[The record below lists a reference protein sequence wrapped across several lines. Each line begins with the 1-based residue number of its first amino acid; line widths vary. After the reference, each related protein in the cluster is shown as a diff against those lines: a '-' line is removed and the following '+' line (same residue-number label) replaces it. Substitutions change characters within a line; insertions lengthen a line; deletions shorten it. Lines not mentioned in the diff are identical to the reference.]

1 MNRQPQQRYQPQQGY
16 HPQQGYQPQ
25 QQYQPQQRYQ
35 PQQGYQQQYQPQSQ
49 QGYQQQGYQQ
59 QGHQPQQ
66 QYQPQQQFQQ
76 QQQSQQYQQQY
87 PLLEDGPQHI
97 SVLTNVFNRN
107 NENTNFTYMI
117 KMPRYNNTLFIFND
131 NDQDHFTG
139 KKGANNAEIRIYNF
153 YAPKKLPYPHSAGIP
168 TGYSSG
174 SNGGYTGLMDVD
186 PTNKNGEVPYNS
198 IIFAY
203 VEILSLFYIFTNTF
217 TQIIYSINNNKS
229 DLISTSIFVVDRG
242 VLEFITYL
250 LKNINYYYS
259 LFYNTIERH
268 EQGLEK
274 GTELFTQILLKKTN
288 HFIQG
293 IPKDNNKQKQEMT
306 AEKER
311 QKKMDENK
319 RAEKEQSEK
328 LEKRR
333 EEIREK
339 RRQET
344 EEREEREKIRK
355 ERQEREEREESKSS
369 IGSDAAEEEKKL
381 AEEEEKKLAEE
392 EEKKLAEEEKKLAE
406 DEEKLAEDE
415 EKLAEDKKKLA
426 DDEKKEDEKKEEEI
440 TQDDGKKIK
449 KRMREFLKLM
459 NKYKDTIKD
468 VNKNETILYKLFIT
482 LNTEIVDMPTVY
494 YESSM
499 TNKNE
504 QHKYIYVNP
513 YAQFTKETNL
523 YNNKYNIK
531 LKEKQKQQNS
541 INEKLEYNVKEILK
555 YLFKEGTIIYLGK
568 DSKPYV
574 IKSYTYIK
582 PVLNEDDA
590 DDEEDDEKDP
600 SKKPIPVEN
609 DEDDVLH
616 KKTIVM
622 NAIKISYFNNN
633 KTIYTTINLN
643 LFPGKTLPAA
653 NSPNFKS
660 FICLQKQ
667 NDIYKKWGIFS
678 GIEKWQKSKK
688 DDSPFE
694 NNKSVMPTFIDDAVY
709 KKFAENGNNEKNNE
723 PQDNTTRQ
731 QKEDDTR
738 RQRTQPQDNTTRYQS
753 RPQDNTR
760 RYRRQTKGGT
770 RRQTKGG
777 TRRHRRHRK
786 QTKGGTRRHRR
797 HRPRRN

>member
-1 MNRQPQQRYQPQQGY
+1 
-16 HPQQGYQPQ
+16 
-25 QQYQPQQRYQ
+25 
-35 PQQGYQQQYQPQSQ
+35 
-49 QGYQQQGYQQ
+49 
-59 QGHQPQQ
+59 
-66 QYQPQQQFQQ
+66 
-76 QQQSQQYQQQY
+76 
-87 PLLEDGPQHI
+87 
-97 SVLTNVFNRN
+97 
-107 NENTNFTYMI
+107 
-117 KMPRYNNTLFIFND
+117 MPKYNNTLFIFND
-131 NDQDHFTG
+131 NDQDHLTG

-198 IIFAY
+198 IIYAY
-203 VEILSLFYIFTNTF
+203 VEILSLLYMFRNTF

-268 EQGLEK
+268 EQGLIK
-274 GTELFTQILLKKTN
+274 GTELFTQLLFKKTN
-288 HFIQG
+288 YFIQG
-293 IPKDNNKQKQEMT
+293 ITKDNNKQKQEMT
-306 AEKER
+306 R

-333 EEIREK
+333 EQI
-339 RRQET
+339 
-344 EEREEREKIRK
+344 
-355 ERQEREEREESKSS
+355 RQEREEIEKIRQKREEKEKEEKEEEK
-369 IGSDAAEEEKKL
+369 IAEEEKKI
-381 AEEEEKKLAEE
+381 AED
-392 EEKKLAEEEKKLAE
+392 EKKLAEEEKKIAE
-406 DEEKLAEDE
+406 DEKKLT
-415 EKLAEDKKKLA
+415 EDKKKLA
-426 DDEKKEDEKKEEEI
+426 EDEKEEKEKEKADEKKEDEKKEDEG
-440 TQDDGKKIK
+440 QKIK
-449 KRMREFLKLM
+449 KRMKEFLKLM

-468 VNKNETILYKLFIT
+468 VNKNETTLYKLFIT
-482 LNTEIVDMPTVY
+482 LNTEIVDIPTVY

-541 INEKLEYNVKEILK
+541 INEKLEYNVKEIVK

-574 IKSYTYIK
+574 IKSYTYGK
-582 PVLNEDDA
+582 PVLNEDD
-590 DDEEDDEKDP
+590 DDDQEDDEKDP
-600 SKKPIPVEN
+600 SKKPTPGEN
-609 DEDDVLH
+609 VEDDVLH

-622 NAIKISYFNNN
+622 NTIKISYFNNN
-633 KTIYTTINLN
+633 KTINTTINLN

-678 GIEKWQKSKK
+678 GIEEWQKSKK

-694 NNKSVMPTFIDDAVY
+694 NKQSAMPTFIDDAVY

-723 PQDNTTRQ
+723 PQDDTTRQ
-731 QKEDDTR
+731 QAR
-738 RQRTQPQDNTTRYQS
+738 PQ
-753 RPQDNTR
+753 PQDNTR
-760 RYRRQTKGGT
+760 RQQARPQPQDNTRRQ

-777 TRRHRRHRK
+777 TRRHRK
-786 QTKGGTRRHRR
+786 QTKKGTRRHRPRTKKGTRR